1 MAPHVELLW
10 VLTWMQ
16 IKKKRKKKD
25 WKHVINSFKQL
36 IYLILVTFTWN
47 ILITFLSI
55 QPILNSLKTFWAL
68 VLLLRL
74 PGSSPPGKP
83 ALLGCR
89 SPEKETFSCWW
100 QPGSSGGLPTT
111 HRLYYERE
119 RSVFSPGSLLIMRRR
134 LPNNPVK
141 LYSDLLWFVKSSHK
155 SCWSCPQPRGC
166 SVTDK
171 RSPPLLRVRRHGHDI
186 HKISY
191 RLETNWAA
199 KNAFAWPSRVFT
211 SLLCTH
217 AVHSSRFFPS
227 YTGYRERT
235 SVQTTNRQDRTH
247 VSLTG
252 ATLLSGWTTTWRWW
266 PTMHWGIPLQTPSR
280 WTWWTF
286 VRCRSNGQK
295 KREIK

>member
-1 MAPHVELLW
+1 MTFWGYSWCKVMKYGPTSGAALSANLDAD
-10 VLTWMQ
+10 
-16 IKKKRKKKD
+16 KKKD
-25 WKHVINSFKQL
+25 WKDVINSFKQL

-47 ILITFLSI
+47 ILIIFLSI

-186 HKISY
+186 HM
-191 RLETNWAA
+191 LDPVEFLQ
-199 KNAFAWPSRVFT
+199 AFVYTRS
-211 SLLCTH
+211 SL
-217 AVHSSRFFPS
+217 
-227 YTGYRERT
+227 
-235 SVQTTNRQDRTH
+235 
-247 VSLTG
+247 
-252 ATLLSGWTTTWRWW
+252 
-266 PTMHWGIPLQTPSR
+266 I
-280 WTWWTF
+280 
-286 VRCRSNGQK
+286 
-295 KREIK
+295 

>member
-1 MAPHVELLW
+1 M
-10 VLTWMQ
+10 
-16 IKKKRKKKD
+16 
-25 WKHVINSFKQL
+25 
-36 IYLILVTFTWN
+36 TFTLS
-47 ILITFLSI
+47 ILIIFFSI

-134 LPNNPVK
+134 LPTNPVK

-171 RSPPLLRVRRHGHDI
+171 RSPPLLRVRKHGHDI
-186 HKISY
+186 HMISY
-191 RLETNWAA
+191 QLETNLGA
-199 KNAFAWPSRVFT
+199 KNVFAWPSRVFT

-217 AVHSSRFFPS
+217 AVHSSSFFSLIHRLQGTHECPDYQS
-227 YTGYRERT
+227 AGQNSCFFNKSHTFIWVDYNLTVVAHNALGNTT
-235 SVQTTNRQDRTH
+235 SDTFKVDVMDICK
-247 VSLTG
+247 VSL
-252 ATLLSGWTTTWRWW
+252 
-266 PTMHWGIPLQTPSR
+266 
-280 WTWWTF
+280 
-286 VRCRSNGQK
+286 
-295 KREIK
+295 